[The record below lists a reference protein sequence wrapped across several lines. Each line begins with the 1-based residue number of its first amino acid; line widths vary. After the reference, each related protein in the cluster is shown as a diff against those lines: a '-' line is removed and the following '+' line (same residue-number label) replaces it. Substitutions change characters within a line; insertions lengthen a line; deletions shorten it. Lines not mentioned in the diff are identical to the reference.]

1 MTDPPVEPAT
11 AAAAV
16 GAAADSAAADSADAA
31 ADPAVRPV
39 RSHPF
44 IRYTSAR
51 IALFVA
57 AVVVVWLVRLATG
70 VLLVIVALLIS
81 GLASFALL
89 GRQRAEVSAALFDRR
104 ERHRARRLSAYED
117 EDGDG
122 DGAGADDG
130 IAPGAVRQL

>member
-1 MTDPPVEPAT
+1 MTDQPVEPAT
-11 AAAAV
+11 DAAV
-16 GAAADSAAADSADAA
+16 
-31 ADPAVRPV
+31 DPAARPV

-104 ERHRARRLSAYED
+104 ERHRARRLAAYEGEDEDED
-117 EDGDG
+117 EDGAG
-122 DGAGADDG
+122 DDDG
-130 IAPGAVRQL
+130 IAPGALQALEAGYPESRRDHG

>member
-1 MTDPPVEPAT
+1 MTEERAKPA
-11 AAAAV
+11 
-16 GAAADSAAADSADAA
+16 
-31 ADPAVRPV
+31 

-89 GRQRAEVSAALFDRR
+89 GRQRAEVSTALFDRR

-130 IAPGAVRQL
+130 IAPGAVRRL

>member
-1 MTDPPVEPAT
+1 MTDQPVEPAT
-11 AAAAV
+11 AAAGDPAT
-16 GAAADSAAADSADAA
+16 AAAAAPAA
-31 ADPAVRPV
+31 RPV

-117 EDGDG
+117 EDEDG
-122 DGAGADDG
+122 EDGGGGLGGLGGDG
-130 IAPGAVRQL
+130 IAPGVGQPIV